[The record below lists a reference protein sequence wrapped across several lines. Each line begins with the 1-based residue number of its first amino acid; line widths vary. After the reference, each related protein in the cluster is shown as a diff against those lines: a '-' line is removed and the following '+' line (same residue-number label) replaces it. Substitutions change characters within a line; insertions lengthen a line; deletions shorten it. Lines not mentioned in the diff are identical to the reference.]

1 MISGEQGEN
10 GGTEMEE
17 QQQAGQAESKI
28 GKKGFKDFVK
38 LIAATNPPKL
48 ILIIA
53 LILTLIQTTAG
64 LIVPLMTK
72 GLIDGLTM
80 SALNKSVIFLLLGA
94 FVIQAIASGIS
105 IYMLNYAGQRV
116 VATLRTKLWNKV
128 LSLPMPYFDRNRTG
142 DTMSRITN
150 DTSQIMTLIA
160 DYLVSFVSNIVAVV
174 GGVALLFYLDWV
186 MSLIILSLVPLTL
199 LILLPVGRKMYK
211 ISKKQ
216 QDEMA
221 GLTSVLS
228 QVIGEI
234 RLVKAYGTEKQE
246 AEAGD
251 SRIGKMFAFG
261 LQEARILALIGPLF
275 TFVMTAVLVV
285 ILGVGGMRVAS
296 GLLSPGELVAFI
308 LLLFQVIM
316 PMGQFTTLYS
326 RLQKVVGATERI
338 QAILAHE
345 EEPRHSTAI
354 APKGN
359 ETITFNNLHFSY
371 VTGEEVLHGIN
382 LTVPARKVT
391 AIVGPSGSG
400 KSTLFSLLEQFYL
413 PGSGS
418 ISYGGQAITDY
429 SLASWRSKIGYVSQ
443 ESPLMAGTI
452 KENMTYGLGREASMD
467 EIRQAAEMAY
477 SSAFIDKLPQGYDTE
492 VGERGI
498 KLSGGQRQRIAIA
511 RALLRS
517 PDILMLDEAT
527 SSLDSTSEHE
537 VQQALSNLMEGRTT
551 VVIAHRLST
560 VVDSDQIVVLEQGHV
575 TGTGTHAELISNHP
589 VYRELAQKQF
599 VAQDGKPDS
608 EPV

>member
-1 MISGEQGEN
+1 
-10 GGTEMEE
+10 MEE
-17 QQQAGQAESKI
+17 QQQAGHKEPMV

-38 LIAATNPPKL
+38 LIASTNPPKL
-48 ILIIA
+48 ILILA

-72 GLIDGLTM
+72 GLIDGLTT
-80 SALNKSVIFLLLGA
+80 SALNKSVILLLLGA

-128 LSLPMPYFDRNRTG
+128 LSLRMPYFDRNRTG

-199 LILLPVGRKMYK
+199 LILLPVGKKMYK

-246 AEAGD
+246 SEAGD
-251 SRIGKMFAFG
+251 SRIRKMFAFG

-338 QAILAHE
+338 QAILADE
-345 EEPRHSTAI
+345 EEPHDSTKV

-359 ETITFNNLHFSY
+359 ETITFHDVHFSY

-382 LTVPARKVT
+382 LTVPTRKVT

-400 KSTLFSLLEQFYL
+400 KSTLFSLMEQFYM
-413 PGSGS
+413 PDSGH
-418 ISYGGQAITDY
+418 ISYGGQAITEY
-429 SLASWRSKIGYVSQ
+429 SLSSWRSKIGYVSQ

-452 KENMTYGLGREASMD
+452 KDNITYGLDREATMD
-467 EIRQAAEMAY
+467 EIRRAAEMAY
-477 SSAFIDKLPQGYDTE
+477 SADFIDKLPQGYDTE

-527 SSLDSTSEHE
+527 SSLDSTSEYE

-551 VVIAHRLST
+551 IVIAHRLST
-560 VVDSDQIVVLEQGHV
+560 VVDSDQIVVLEHGHV
-575 TGTGTHAELISNHP
+575 TGTGTHKELIGNHP

-599 VAQDGKPDS
+599 VAQEGNAATVQN
-608 EPV
+608 EE

>member
-1 MISGEQGEN
+1 
-10 GGTEMEE
+10 
-17 QQQAGQAESKI
+17 
-28 GKKGFKDFVK
+28 
-38 LIAATNPPKL
+38 
-48 ILIIA
+48 
-53 LILTLIQTTAG
+53 
-64 LIVPLMTK
+64 
-72 GLIDGLTM
+72 
-80 SALNKSVIFLLLGA
+80 
-94 FVIQAIASGIS
+94 
-105 IYMLNYAGQRV
+105 
-116 VATLRTKLWNKV
+116 
-128 LSLPMPYFDRNRTG
+128 
-142 DTMSRITN
+142 
-150 DTSQIMTLIA
+150 
-160 DYLVSFVSNIVAVV
+160 
-174 GGVALLFYLDWV
+174 
-186 MSLIILSLVPLTL
+186 
-199 LILLPVGRKMYK
+199 
-211 ISKKQ
+211 
-216 QDEMA
+216 
-221 GLTSVLS
+221 
-228 QVIGEI
+228 
-234 RLVKAYGTEKQE
+234 
-246 AEAGD
+246 
-251 SRIGKMFAFG
+251 
-261 LQEARILALIGPLF
+261 LALIGPLF

-467 EIRQAAEMAY
+467 EIRHAAEMAY

-599 VAQDGKPDS
+599 VAQDGKPGA
-608 EPV
+608 EPE

>member
-1 MISGEQGEN
+1 
-10 GGTEMEE
+10 MEE
-17 QQQAGQAESKI
+17 KEQTDRVEPKLR
-28 GKKGFKDFVK
+28 KKGFKDFVK
-38 LIAATNPPKL
+38 LIASTEPPKL
-48 ILIIA
+48 ILIVA
-53 LILTLIQTTAG
+53 MILTLIQTTAG

-228 QVIGEI
+228 QVISEI

-246 AEAGD
+246 AEAGH

-296 GLLSPGELVAFI
+296 GMLSPGELVAFI

-338 QAILAHE
+338 QAIIAHE
-345 EEPRHSTAI
+345 EEPQHSVKL

-359 ETITFNNLHFSY
+359 ETIAFNNLHFAY
-371 VTGEEVLHGIN
+371 ATGEEVLHGIH

-413 PGSGS
+413 PGSGN
-418 ISYGGQAITDY
+418 ITYGGQDIRDY

-452 KENMTYGLGREASMD
+452 KDNITYGLGREASMD
-467 EIRQAAEMAY
+467 EIRHAADMAY
-477 SSAFIDKLPQGYDTE
+477 SSAFIDNLPQGYETE

-575 TGTGTHAELISNHP
+575 TGTGTHAELISTHP

-599 VAQDGKPDS
+599 VAQDGKP
-608 EPV
+608 EPEEY

>member
-1 MISGEQGEN
+1 
-10 GGTEMEE
+10 
-17 QQQAGQAESKI
+17 
-28 GKKGFKDFVK
+28 
-38 LIAATNPPKL
+38 
-48 ILIIA
+48 
-53 LILTLIQTTAG
+53 
-64 LIVPLMTK
+64 
-72 GLIDGLTM
+72 
-80 SALNKSVIFLLLGA
+80 
-94 FVIQAIASGIS
+94 
-105 IYMLNYAGQRV
+105 
-116 VATLRTKLWNKV
+116 
-128 LSLPMPYFDRNRTG
+128 
-142 DTMSRITN
+142 
-150 DTSQIMTLIA
+150 
-160 DYLVSFVSNIVAVV
+160 
-174 GGVALLFYLDWV
+174 
-186 MSLIILSLVPLTL
+186 
-199 LILLPVGRKMYK
+199 
-211 ISKKQ
+211 
-216 QDEMA
+216 
-221 GLTSVLS
+221 
-228 QVIGEI
+228 
-234 RLVKAYGTEKQE
+234 
-246 AEAGD
+246 
-251 SRIGKMFAFG
+251 
-261 LQEARILALIGPLF
+261 
-275 TFVMTAVLVV
+275 
-285 ILGVGGMRVAS
+285 
-296 GLLSPGELVAFI
+296 
-308 LLLFQVIM
+308 M

-359 ETITFNNLHFSY
+359 ETITFNDLHFSY

-413 PGSGS
+413 PESGS

-608 EPV
+608 EPE

>member
-1 MISGEQGEN
+1 
-10 GGTEMEE
+10 MEE
-17 QQQAGQAESKI
+17 QQQAGHNEPKV

-38 LIAATNPPKL
+38 LIASTNPPKL
-48 ILIIA
+48 ILILA

-72 GLIDGLTM
+72 GLIDGLTT
-80 SALNKSVIFLLLGA
+80 SALNKSVILLLLGA

-128 LSLPMPYFDRNRTG
+128 LSLRMPYFDRNRTG

-199 LILLPVGRKMYK
+199 LILLPVGKKMYK

-246 AEAGD
+246 SEAGD
-251 SRIGKMFAFG
+251 SRIRKMFAFG

-338 QAILAHE
+338 QAILADE
-345 EEPRHSTAI
+345 EEPHDSTKV

-359 ETITFNNLHFSY
+359 ETITFHDVHFSY

-382 LTVPARKVT
+382 LTVPTRKVT

-400 KSTLFSLLEQFYL
+400 KSTLFSLMEQFYM
-413 PGSGS
+413 PDSGH

-452 KENMTYGLGREASMD
+452 KDNITYGLDREATMD
-467 EIRQAAEMAY
+467 EIRRAAEMAY
-477 SSAFIDKLPQGYDTE
+477 SADFIDKLPQGYDTE

-527 SSLDSTSEHE
+527 SSLDSTSEYE

-551 VVIAHRLST
+551 IVIAHRLST
-560 VVDSDQIVVLEQGHV
+560 VVDSDQIVVLEHGHV
-575 TGTGTHAELISNHP
+575 TGTGTHKELISNHP

-599 VAQDGKPDS
+599 VAQEGNAATVQN
-608 EPV
+608 EE

>member
-1 MISGEQGEN
+1 MQDTEQKKQ
-10 GGTEMEE
+10 TEP
-17 QQQAGQAESKI
+17 KL
-28 GKKGFKDFVK
+28 GKKGFKDFAK
-38 LIAATNPPKL
+38 LIASTQPPKL
-48 ILIIA
+48 ILIVA

-80 SALNKSVIFLLLGA
+80 SALNKSVIIMLIGA
-94 FVIQAIASGIS
+94 FVIQAIAAGIS
-105 IYMLNYAGQRV
+105 IYLLNYAGQRV

-160 DYLVSFVSNIVAVV
+160 DYLVSFISNIVAVV

-199 LILLPVGRKMYK
+199 LILLPVGRKMYQ

-221 GLTSVLS
+221 GFTSVLS

-246 AEAGD
+246 SDAGN

-296 GLLSPGELVAFI
+296 GLLSAGELVAFI

-345 EEPRHSTAI
+345 EEPRDQTEA

-359 ETITFNNLHFSY
+359 ENIAFNNVRFSY
-371 VTGEEVLHGIN
+371 VTGEEVLHGID
-382 LTVPARKVT
+382 LMLPARKVT

-400 KSTLFSLLEQFYL
+400 KSTIFSLLEQFYR
-413 PGSGS
+413 PEAGS
-418 ISYGGQAITDY
+418 ITYGGKAITAY
-429 SLASWRSKIGYVSQ
+429 SLSSWRSKIGYVSQ
-443 ESPLMAGTI
+443 ESPLMAGTGKDNI
-452 KENMTYGLGREASMD
+452 TYGLGREASLE
-467 EIRQAAEMAY
+467 EIRRAAEMAY
-477 SSAFIDKLPQGYDTE
+477 AKEFIEKLPQGYDTE

-517 PDILMLDEAT
+517 PDVLLLDEAT

-537 VQQALSNLMEGRTT
+537 VQQALSNLMQGRTT

-560 VVDSDQIVVLEQGHV
+560 VVDSDQIVVLEHGHV
-575 TGTGTHAELISNHP
+575 TGTGTHAELLGSHE

-599 VAQDGKPDS
+599 VSQTEEADVA
-608 EPV
+608 E

>member
-1 MISGEQGEN
+1 
-10 GGTEMEE
+10 MEE
-17 QQQAGQAESKI
+17 QQQAGHNEPKV

-38 LIAATNPPKL
+38 LIASTNPPKL
-48 ILIIA
+48 ILILA

-72 GLIDGLTM
+72 GLIDGLTT
-80 SALNKSVIFLLLGA
+80 SALNKSVILLLLGA

-128 LSLPMPYFDRNRTG
+128 LSLRMPYFDRNRTG

-199 LILLPVGRKMYK
+199 LILLPVGKKMYK

-246 AEAGD
+246 SEAGD
-251 SRIGKMFAFG
+251 SRIRKMFAFG

-338 QAILAHE
+338 QAILDDE
-345 EEPRHSTAI
+345 EEPHHSTKV

-359 ETITFNNLHFSY
+359 ETITFHDVHFSY

-382 LTVPARKVT
+382 LTVPTRKVT

-400 KSTLFSLLEQFYL
+400 KSTLFSLMEQFYM
-413 PGSGS
+413 PDSGH

-452 KENMTYGLGREASMD
+452 KDNITYGLGREATMD
-467 EIRQAAEMAY
+467 EIRRAAKMAY
-477 SSAFIDKLPQGYDTE
+477 SADFIDKLPQGYDTE

-527 SSLDSTSEHE
+527 SSLDSTSEYE

-551 VVIAHRLST
+551 IVIAHRLST
-560 VVDSDQIVVLEQGHV
+560 VVDSDQIVVLEHGHV
-575 TGTGTHAELISNHP
+575 TGTGTHKELISNHP

-599 VAQDGKPDS
+599 VAQEGNAATVQN
-608 EPV
+608 EE

>member
-1 MISGEQGEN
+1 
-10 GGTEMEE
+10 MEE
-17 QQQAGQAESKI
+17 KEQTDRVEPKL

-38 LIAATNPPKL
+38 LIASTEPPKL
-48 ILIIA
+48 ILIVA

-228 QVIGEI
+228 QVISEI

-246 AEAGD
+246 AEAGH

-296 GLLSPGELVAFI
+296 GMLSPGELVAFI

-345 EEPRHSTAI
+345 EEPQHRTKS

-359 ETITFNNLHFSY
+359 ETIAFNKLHFSY
-371 VTGEEVLHGIN
+371 ITGEEVLHGIN
-382 LTVPARKVT
+382 LTVPARQVT

-413 PGSGS
+413 PGTGN
-418 ISYGGQAITDY
+418 ITYGGQDITDY

-452 KENMTYGLGREASMD
+452 KDNITYGLGREASMD
-467 EIRQAAEMAY
+467 EIRHAADMAY
-477 SSAFIDKLPQGYDTE
+477 SSAFIDNLPQGYETE

-575 TGTGTHAELISNHP
+575 TGTGTHAELISTHP

-599 VAQDGKPDS
+599 VAQDGKT
-608 EPV
+608 EPEEY

>member
-1 MISGEQGEN
+1 
-10 GGTEMEE
+10 MEE
-17 QQQAGQAESKI
+17 QQQTGQNEPKV

-38 LIAATNPPKL
+38 LIASTNPPKL
-48 ILIIA
+48 ILILA

-72 GLIDGLTM
+72 GLIDGLTT
-80 SALNKSVIFLLLGA
+80 SALNKSVILLLLGA

-128 LSLPMPYFDRNRTG
+128 LSLRMPYFDRNRTG

-199 LILLPVGRKMYK
+199 LILLPVGKKMYK

-246 AEAGD
+246 VEAGD
-251 SRIGKMFAFG
+251 SRIRKMFAFG

-338 QAILAHE
+338 QAILADE
-345 EEPRHSTAI
+345 EEPHDSTKV

-359 ETITFNNLHFSY
+359 ETIAFHDVHFSY

-382 LTVPARKVT
+382 LMVPTQKVT

-400 KSTLFSLLEQFYL
+400 KSTLFSLMEQFYM
-413 PGSGS
+413 PDSGH

-452 KENMTYGLGREASMD
+452 KDNITYGLGREATMD
-467 EIRQAAEMAY
+467 EIRRAAEMAY
-477 SSAFIDKLPQGYDTE
+477 SADFIDKLPQGYDTE

-527 SSLDSTSEHE
+527 SSLDSTSEYE

-551 VVIAHRLST
+551 IVIAHRLST
-560 VVDSDQIVVLEQGHV
+560 VVDSDQIVVLEHGHV
-575 TGTGTHAELISNHP
+575 TGTGTHTELISNHP

-599 VAQDGKPDS
+599 VAQEGNATTVQN
-608 EPV
+608 EE

>member
-1 MISGEQGEN
+1 
-10 GGTEMEE
+10 MEE
-17 QQQAGQAESKI
+17 QQHSKSNSNETKV

-38 LIAATNPPKL
+38 LIASTNPPKV
-48 ILIIA
+48 ILFLA
-53 LILTLIQTTAG
+53 LILTLIQTAAG

-72 GLIDGLTM
+72 GLIDGLTT

-116 VATLRTKLWNKV
+116 VATLRNKLWNKV
-128 LSLPMPYFDRNRTG
+128 LSLRMPYFDRNRTG

-160 DYLVSFVSNIVAVV
+160 DYLVSFVSNIVAVI

-186 MSLIILSLVPLTL
+186 MSLIILSLVPLTM

-228 QVIGEI
+228 QVISEI

-246 AEAGD
+246 SEAGD
-251 SRIGKMFAFG
+251 SRIRKMFAFG

-296 GLLSPGELVAFI
+296 GILSPGELVAFI

-338 QAILAHE
+338 QAILANE
-345 EEPRHSTAI
+345 EEPDDSTKH
-354 APKGN
+354 APPGN
-359 ETITFNNLHFSY
+359 EVIEFHNVHFSY
-371 VTGEEVLHGIN
+371 VTGEEVLHGIH
-382 LTVPARKVT
+382 LTVPTRKVT

-400 KSTLFSLLEQFYL
+400 KSTLFSLLEQFYM
-413 PGSGS
+413 PDAGH
-418 ISYGGQAITDY
+418 ISYGGQAITEY
-429 SLASWRSKIGYVSQ
+429 SLSSWRSKIGYVSQ

-452 KENMTYGLGREASMD
+452 KDNITYGLDREVTME
-467 EIRQAAEMAY
+467 EIRTAAEMAY
-477 SSAFIDKLPQGYDTE
+477 SADFIDKLPQGYDTE

-527 SSLDSTSEHE
+527 SSLDSTSEYE

-551 VVIAHRLST
+551 IVIAHRLST
-560 VVDSDQIVVLEQGHV
+560 VVDSDQIVVLEHGHV
-575 TGTGTHAELISNHP
+575 TGTGTHTELISTHP

-599 VAQDGKPDS
+599 VSQEEEGMGASSGKIRS
-608 EPV
+608 EK

>member
-1 MISGEQGEN
+1 
-10 GGTEMEE
+10 MEE
-17 QQQAGQAESKI
+17 QQQAGHNEPKV

-38 LIAATNPPKL
+38 LIASTNPPKL
-48 ILIIA
+48 ILILA

-72 GLIDGLTM
+72 GLIDGLTT
-80 SALNKSVIFLLLGA
+80 SALNKSVILLLLGA

-128 LSLPMPYFDRNRTG
+128 LSLRMPYFDRNRTG

-199 LILLPVGRKMYK
+199 LILLPVGKKMYK

-246 AEAGD
+246 SEAGD
-251 SRIGKMFAFG
+251 SRIRKMFAFG

-338 QAILAHE
+338 QAILADE
-345 EEPRHSTAI
+345 EEPHHSTKV

-359 ETITFNNLHFSY
+359 ETITFHDVHFSY

-382 LTVPARKVT
+382 LTVPTRKVT

-400 KSTLFSLLEQFYL
+400 KSTLFSLMEQFYM
-413 PGSGS
+413 PDSGH

-452 KENMTYGLGREASMD
+452 KDNITYGLGREATMD
-467 EIRQAAEMAY
+467 EIRRAAEMAY
-477 SSAFIDKLPQGYDTE
+477 SADFIDKLPQGYDTE

-527 SSLDSTSEHE
+527 SSLDSTSEYE

-551 VVIAHRLST
+551 IVIAHRLST
-560 VVDSDQIVVLEQGHV
+560 VVDSDQIVVLEHGHV
-575 TGTGTHAELISNHP
+575 TGTGTHKELISNHP

-599 VAQDGKPDS
+599 VAQEGNAATVQN
-608 EPV
+608 EE

>member
-1 MISGEQGEN
+1 
-10 GGTEMEE
+10 
-17 QQQAGQAESKI
+17 
-28 GKKGFKDFVK
+28 
-38 LIAATNPPKL
+38 
-48 ILIIA
+48 
-53 LILTLIQTTAG
+53 
-64 LIVPLMTK
+64 
-72 GLIDGLTM
+72 
-80 SALNKSVIFLLLGA
+80 
-94 FVIQAIASGIS
+94 
-105 IYMLNYAGQRV
+105 
-116 VATLRTKLWNKV
+116 
-128 LSLPMPYFDRNRTG
+128 
-142 DTMSRITN
+142 
-150 DTSQIMTLIA
+150 
-160 DYLVSFVSNIVAVV
+160 
-174 GGVALLFYLDWV
+174 
-186 MSLIILSLVPLTL
+186 
-199 LILLPVGRKMYK
+199 
-211 ISKKQ
+211 
-216 QDEMA
+216 MA

-246 AEAGD
+246 SEAGD
-251 SRIGKMFAFG
+251 SRIRKMFAFG

-296 GLLSPGELVAFI
+296 GMLSPGELVAFI

-338 QAILAHE
+338 QAILADE
-345 EEPRHSTAI
+345 EEPHHSTKV

-359 ETITFNNLHFSY
+359 ETIAFHDVHFSY

-382 LTVPARKVT
+382 LTVPTRKVT

-400 KSTLFSLLEQFYL
+400 KSTLFSLMEQFYM
-413 PGSGS
+413 PDSGH

-429 SLASWRSKIGYVSQ
+429 SLSSWRSKIGYVSQ

-452 KENMTYGLGREASMD
+452 KDNITYGLDREVTMD
-467 EIRQAAEMAY
+467 EIRRAAEMAY
-477 SSAFIDKLPQGYDTE
+477 SADFIDKLPQGYETE

-527 SSLDSTSEHE
+527 SSLDSTSEYE

-551 VVIAHRLST
+551 IVIAHRLST
-560 VVDSDQIVVLEQGHV
+560 VVDSDQIVVLEHGHV
-575 TGTGTHAELISNHP
+575 TGTGTHAELIGNHP

-599 VAQDGKPDS
+599 VAQEGNAATVQN
-608 EPV
+608 EE

>member
-1 MISGEQGEN
+1 MQDTEQKKQ
-10 GGTEMEE
+10 TEPRL
-17 QQQAGQAESKI
+17 
-28 GKKGFKDFVK
+28 GKKGFKDFAK
-38 LIAATNPPKL
+38 LIASTQPPKL
-48 ILIIA
+48 ILIVA

-80 SALNKSVIFLLLGA
+80 SALNKSVIIMLIGA
-94 FVIQAIASGIS
+94 FVIQAIAAGIS
-105 IYMLNYAGQRV
+105 IYLLNYAGQRV

-160 DYLVSFVSNIVAVV
+160 DYLVSFISNIVAVV

-199 LILLPVGRKMYK
+199 LILLPVGRKMYQ

-221 GLTSVLS
+221 GFTSVLS

-246 AEAGD
+246 SDAGN

-296 GLLSPGELVAFI
+296 GLLSAGELVAFI

-345 EEPRHSTAI
+345 EEPRDQTEE

-359 ETITFNNLHFSY
+359 DNIGFNNVSFSY
-371 VTGEEVLHGIN
+371 VTGEEVLHGID
-382 LTVPARKVT
+382 LMLPARKVT

-400 KSTLFSLLEQFYL
+400 KSTIFSLLEQFYR
-413 PGSGS
+413 PEAGS
-418 ISYGGQAITDY
+418 ITYGGKAITAY
-429 SLASWRSKIGYVSQ
+429 SLSSWRSKIGYVSQ
-443 ESPLMAGTI
+443 ESPLMAGTVKDNI
-452 KENMTYGLGREASMD
+452 TYGLGREASLE
-467 EIRQAAEMAY
+467 EIRRAAEMAY
-477 SSAFIDKLPQGYDTE
+477 AKEFIEKLPQGYDTE

-517 PDILMLDEAT
+517 PDVLLLDEAT

-537 VQQALSNLMEGRTT
+537 VQQALSNLMQGRTT

-560 VVDSDQIVVLEQGHV
+560 VVDSDQIVVLEHGHV
-575 TGTGTHAELISNHP
+575 TGTGTHAELLGSHE

-599 VAQDGKPDS
+599 VSQTEEADDATS
-608 EPV
+608 

>member
-1 MISGEQGEN
+1 MQDTEQN
-10 GGTEMEE
+10 KQTEP
-17 QQQAGQAESKI
+17 KL
-28 GKKGFKDFVK
+28 GKKGFKDFAK
-38 LIAATNPPKL
+38 LIASTQPPKL
-48 ILIIA
+48 ILIVA

-80 SALNKSVIFLLLGA
+80 SALNKSVIIMLIGA
-94 FVIQAIASGIS
+94 FVIQAIAAGIS
-105 IYMLNYAGQRV
+105 IYLLNYAGQRV

-160 DYLVSFVSNIVAVV
+160 DYLVSFISNIVAVV

-199 LILLPVGRKMYK
+199 LILLPVGRKMYQ

-221 GLTSVLS
+221 GFTSVLS

-246 AEAGD
+246 SDAGNA
-251 SRIGKMFAFG
+251 RIGKMFAFG
-261 LQEARILALIGPLF
+261 LQEAKILALIGPLF

-296 GLLSPGELVAFI
+296 GLLSAGELVAFI

-345 EEPRHSTAI
+345 EEPRDQTEE
-354 APKGN
+354 APQGN
-359 ETITFNNLHFSY
+359 ENIAFNNVRFSY
-371 VTGEEVLHGIN
+371 VTGEEVLHGID
-382 LTVPARKVT
+382 LMLPARKVT

-400 KSTLFSLLEQFYL
+400 KSTIFSLLEQFYR
-413 PGSGS
+413 PEAGS
-418 ISYGGQAITDY
+418 ITYGGKAITAY
-429 SLASWRSKIGYVSQ
+429 SLSSWRSKIGYVSQ
-443 ESPLMAGTI
+443 ESPLMAGTVKDNI
-452 KENMTYGLGREASMD
+452 TYGLGREASLE
-467 EIRQAAEMAY
+467 EIRRAAEMAY
-477 SSAFIDKLPQGYDTE
+477 AKEFIEKLPQGYDTE

-517 PDILMLDEAT
+517 PDVLLLDEAT

-537 VQQALSNLMEGRTT
+537 VQQALSNLMQGRTT

-560 VVDSDQIVVLEQGHV
+560 VVDSDQIVVLEHGHV
-575 TGTGTHAELISNHP
+575 TGTGTHAELLGNHE

-599 VAQDGKPDS
+599 VSQTEEADIATS
-608 EPV
+608 